1 MVREVEDARLGAHA
15 APRHRAAR
23 PGGPGRHPLGRAGRR
38 RAQRGGV
45 RRPARPVRRPRSPPS
60 ARKESADDRRCRSVE
75 IVEVAPRDGF
85 QPIGPWIP
93 TETKIA
99 FLRRLAAAGLRRI
112 EIGSFVSAAAVPQL
126 RDAAELLDAAAGM
139 PGLRPQVL
147 VPTARRGRDAVAAGA
162 RFLVYVLSVSEA
174 HNRSNVRRSP
184 AESAEDYARLLD
196 GLPARGRGADQ
207 PRHRLRLPLRGT
219 GAGRRPALD
228 LLGRLVALRP
238 DVEVCLCDTTGRATP
253 DHVAQLSAEA
263 AASLPAGR
271 GLGLPRARHL
281 RPRPRHHLR
290 RVPGGPAGVRRRRGR
305 AGRLPLRARRHG
317 QRGDRGRRLDVRAD
331 GDRHRRGP
339 RRPAA
344 GGADAAALPGASA
357 GGRARD
363 ALLAGAGGLRGAR
376 AAAGGGQ
383 APDQSRPRNRRRRQ
397 EQGWREETPWP

>member
-1 MVREVEDARLGAHA
+1 MSA
-15 APRHRAAR
+15 ATA
-23 PGGPGRHPLGRAGRR
+23 
-38 RAQRGGV
+38 
-45 RRPARPVRRPRSPPS
+45 
-60 ARKESADDRRCRSVE
+60 VE

-126 RDAAELLDAAAGM
+126 RDAAELVAAASEM

-162 RFLVYVLSVSEA
+162 RFLVYVLSVSES

-196 GLPARGRGADQ
+196 GLPAGVEVRINLATAFDCPFEGRVPVGA
-207 PRHRLRLPLRGT
+207 
-219 GAGRRPALD
+219 ALD

-263 AASLPAGR
+263 AASLPK
-271 GLGLPRARHL
+271 
-281 RPRPRHHLR
+281 
-290 RVPGGPAGVRRRRGR
+290 V
-305 AGRLPLRARRHG
+305 
-317 QRGDRGRRLDVRAD
+317 
-331 GDRHRRGP
+331 
-339 RRPAA
+339 
-344 GGADAAALPGASA
+344 AAALTGVITDPRDLGVPPPEVAMPMRSNIHTTSSVATLPVAPGAKGQPPSPP
-357 GGRARD
+357 
-363 ALLAGAGGLRGAR
+363 
-376 AAAGGGQ
+376 AAASN
-383 APDQSRPRNRRRRQ
+383 AR
-397 EQGWREETPWP
+397 TPA